1 MKIVY
6 IITMLAVLT
15 AAAPQPRHRAF
26 AQQFLRDIFTL
37 RLAAQTQLNNHLSVN
52 PLMLHQVAGYQ
63 NSLSELNI
71 SGTLDKFAELQA
83 HLRKFNTQ
91 RKDSGEEIAM
101 QRLLEDLHLYPADI
115 DQMKV
120 PIFTD
125 YVEKRSAK
133 ELAES
138 LNPLS
143 FVERTSSMPNNRSA
157 PIGSIEQFDD
167 WIYKNAEKQIRDVL
181 LTLAKLQGVIDA
193 SNDFA
198 LALAGRGMLRT
209 EQLVAKFAELVKE
222 SNYIYISDL
231 DRHRMLERVQKIVA
245 EVPQSESEQTA
256 QLNELQDLLQ
266 PVIKN
271 ILARTDEILL
281 AEHRTL
287 EKIMRLDPDMTQI
300 FARHLRV

>member
-1 MKIVY
+1 
-6 IITMLAVLT
+6 
-15 AAAPQPRHRAF
+15 
-26 AQQFLRDIFTL
+26 
-37 RLAAQTQLNNHLSVN
+37 
-52 PLMLHQVAGYQ
+52 
-63 NSLSELNI
+63 
-71 SGTLDKFAELQA
+71 
-83 HLRKFNTQ
+83 
-91 RKDSGEEIAM
+91 
-101 QRLLEDLHLYPADI
+101 
-115 DQMKV
+115 
-120 PIFTD
+120 
-125 YVEKRSAK
+125 
-133 ELAES
+133 
-138 LNPLS
+138 
-143 FVERTSSMPNNRSA
+143 
-157 PIGSIEQFDD
+157 
-167 WIYKNAEKQIRDVL
+167 
-181 LTLAKLQGVIDA
+181 
-193 SNDFA
+193 
-198 LALAGRGMLRT
+198 MLRT